1 MKIYQSFLER
11 FLLLNADLAAELPC
25 RKQSI
30 VHDNLFQLARAGFE
44 SHDLAKCRYACLK
57 LMEELSVV
65 TKYPVVYAIDE
76 HNEIW
81 TALKQNHLFIRQFTI
96 STGLCAG
103 VCSPTHIQKLL

>member
-44 SHDLAKCRYACLK
+44 SDDLAKCQNACEE
-57 LMEELSVV
+57 LMEELSRVI
-65 TKYPVVYAIDE
+65 KYPVLYAIDE

-81 TALKQNHLFIRQFTI
+81 KANKQNHFFIGNFTV